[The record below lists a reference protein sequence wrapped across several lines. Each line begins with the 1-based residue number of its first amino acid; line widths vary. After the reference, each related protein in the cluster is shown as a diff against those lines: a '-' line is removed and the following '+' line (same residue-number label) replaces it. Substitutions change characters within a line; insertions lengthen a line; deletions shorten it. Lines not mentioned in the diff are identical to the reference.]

1 MNSERT
7 NISNTDKGTLIAP
20 ALSTPIDFESLDI
33 EAVVADRKKFD
44 EFVYTP
50 VLDAV
55 RQLQERAEDKSIR
68 IDHTFPEIFAR
79 KINLVLARHV
89 ATPNFEMLRFMAA
102 VDALEMEPVLLEYLD
117 DKLALENK
125 SKYFL
130 CKLTFFEGFGK
141 HGGLKTTK
149 IPVVN
154 FNSVSGHPISSIS
167 TVSQQPLV
175 EMHHEFFRRA
185 FGRFADNVC
194 DISRWYKE
202 NGGCA
207 SQYYDFFLSIFV
219 KNGIL
224 FENFLL
230 AKAEINFTRD
240 IFLKA
245 FVRVWQRT
253 GYKPLIVALEPTTIE
268 GDEFLYYYPKEYMQY
283 FEKVYNEKR
292 S

>member
-1 MNSERT
+1 MDSEST
-7 NISNTDKGTLIAP
+7 HIANAELESLITGTP
-20 ALSTPIDFESLDI
+20 ADTIDFDSLDI
-33 EAVVADRKKFD
+33 DAIVADRKKFD

-55 RQLQERAEDKSIR
+55 RQLRERAENRSIR
-68 IDHTFPEIFAR
+68 ISHDLPKIFDR
-79 KINLVLARHV
+79 KYNLVLARHV

-102 VDALEMEPVLLEYLD
+102 VDALEMEPILLEYLD
-117 DKLALENK
+117 DMLALENK

-149 IPVVN
+149 IPVVD
-154 FNSVSGHPISSIS
+154 FNAASGKSISSIS
-167 TVSQQPLV
+167 TGQQSLV
-175 EMHHEFFRRA
+175 EMHHEFFRQA

-194 DISRWYKE
+194 DISPWYKE

-207 SQYYDFFLSIFV
+207 SQYYDFFLSLFV

-240 IFLKA
+240 IFLTA
-245 FVRVWQRT
+245 FIRVWQRT

-268 GDEFLYYYPKEYMQY
+268 GDEFLYYYPREYMNL
-283 FEKVYNEKR
+283 FKKVYNEKH

>member
-1 MNSERT
+1 M
-7 NISNTDKGTLIAP
+7 
-20 ALSTPIDFESLDI
+20 
-33 EAVVADRKKFD
+33 
-44 EFVYTP
+44 
-50 VLDAV
+50 LDAV
-55 RQLQERAEDKSIR
+55 KQLKERAEIGSIR
-68 IDHTFPEIFAR
+68 TGHSLPAIFDR
-79 KINLVLARHV
+79 KYNLVLARHV

-102 VDALEMEPVLLEYLD
+102 VDALEMEPILLEYLD

-141 HGGLKTTK
+141 HGGIKTAK
-149 IPVVN
+149 IPVVD
-154 FNSVSGHPISSIS
+154 FNAASGNAISSIS
-167 TVSQQPLV
+167 TISQQSLV
-175 EMHHEFFRRA
+175 EIHHEFFRRV
-185 FGRFADNVC
+185 FGRFADNLF
-194 DISRWYKE
+194 DISQWYKE

-240 IFLKA
+240 IFLRA
-245 FVRVWQRT
+245 FIRVWQRT
-253 GYKPLIVALEPTTIE
+253 GCKPLIVALEPTTIE
-268 GDEFLYYYPKEYMQY
+268 GDEFLYYYPQEYMKY
-283 FEKVYNEKR
+283 FDKVYNGKH